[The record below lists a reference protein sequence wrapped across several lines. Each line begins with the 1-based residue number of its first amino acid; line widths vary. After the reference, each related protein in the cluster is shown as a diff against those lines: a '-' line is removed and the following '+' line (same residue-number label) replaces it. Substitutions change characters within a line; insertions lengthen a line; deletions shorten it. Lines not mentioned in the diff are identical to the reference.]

1 MEASPPTLIHR
12 WKRTLGRP
20 AFWALAATLAFLAFL
35 HYLTPQTR
43 ALPGPL
49 STFVSRH
56 AVERIV
62 FILPIAGATFAFG
75 LGGGI
80 VALVVSVLIM
90 LPRAI
95 WLSPHPVD
103 ATLETITAAG
113 VGYFTTW
120 MIGTQQRE
128 KALRQKAVAQL
139 RAINAVS
146 AIVTES
152 LELEQILNDA
162 LDKVL
167 EVTRLEV
174 GFIFFLDSQ
183 TNELVMTAYRGI
195 SPESAANVD
204 RLELGEG
211 FCGRVAESGEL
222 MVVEDSSR
230 DPRLT
235 RMAVRRER
243 LGAQIIVP
251 LKSKDQVQGVLAV
264 ASRRPR
270 HFSAQDLGLIQ
281 AIGNQIG
288 VAIENAQL
296 HRDVARQLAIQRQ
309 LNEVAEKITS
319 ELELDRVLSTVLQL
333 AEELIGADA
342 GVIGLHDREGHRIH
356 YPYIHNLPQE
366 ITEVTVFEEEGLAG
380 QVLATGLP
388 AIVEDYRTYP
398 YAVPEFVDAKLVSVV
413 AVPIVSGNQRFGML
427 AVGSLDESRRFRA
440 TDASI
445 LTVIGRQAGIAIEN
459 ARLYEN
465 MRFYARQITR
475 AQEAERKR
483 IAREAHDETAQL
495 LVALSRRLDALTG
508 CGDLPLGAVEERVE
522 QLRSIATDALK
533 SVRRFTRDLRPP
545 VLDDLGLLP
554 AVKGLIADLREEG
567 IEIELRVT
575 GDVRR
580 IAPDEELTLFRIVQE
595 ALNNVR
601 RHAEATR
608 GVVEIGFEPRR
619 VRVTVEDNGKGFV
632 APDQP
637 VDLAASGKLGL
648 IGMHERARILGGTL
662 SLHSWP
668 GEGTRVVAEVPVE
681 PAVAEGDPA
690 SASD

>member
-1 MEASPPTLIHR
+1 MEASPPPLAQR
-12 WKRTLGRP
+12 WKRTITHP
-20 AFWALAATLAFLAFL
+20 AFWAIAVALILLSFL
-35 HYLTPQTR
+35 HYFTPQTR
-43 ALPGPL
+43 LIPAPL
-49 STFVSRH
+49 STFLSRH

-75 LGGGI
+75 LWGG
-80 VALVVSVLIM
+80 LVTLLISVLIM
-90 LPRAI
+90 LPRAL
-95 WLSPHPVD
+95 WLSPQPVD
-103 ATLETITAAG
+103 AVVETIAAAG
-113 VGYFTTW
+113 VGYLAAW

-128 KALRQKAVAQL
+128 KALRQKAVSQL

-167 EVTRLEV
+167 EVTDLKV

-195 SPESAANVD
+195 SAESAANVD
-204 RLELGEG
+204 RLQLGEG

-222 MVVEDSSR
+222 MMVEDSSH

-251 LKSKDQVQGVLAV
+251 LKSKDRVQGELAV

-270 HFSAQDLGLIQ
+270 RFSSQDLSLIQ

-309 LNEVAEKITS
+309 LNEVAQKITS
-319 ELELDRVLSTVLQL
+319 ELELERVLSTVLQL

-342 GVIGLHDREGHRIH
+342 GVIALHDRESHHIH

-366 ITEVTVFEEEGLAG
+366 ITEVTVSEDEGLAG
-380 QVLATGLP
+380 QVIDTGLP
-388 AIVEDYRTYP
+388 AVIEDYSRYP
-398 YAVPEFVDAKLVSVV
+398 YAIPEFVAANVTSVV
-413 AVPIVSGNQRFGML
+413 AVPIVSGAQRFGML
-427 AVGSLDESRRFRA
+427 AVGSLEESRRFRA

-445 LTVIGRQAGIAIEN
+445 LTVVGRQAGIAIEN
-459 ARLYEN
+459 AQLYEN

-508 CGDLPLGAVEERVE
+508 CGDLPPGAVEERVE

-575 GDVRR
+575 GGARR
-580 IAPDEELTLFRIVQE
+580 IGPDEELTLFRIVQE

-668 GEGTRVVAEVPVE
+668 GEGTRVVAGVPVQP
-681 PAVAEGDPA
+681 PADGL
-690 SASD
+690 

>member
-1 MEASPPTLIHR
+1 MEASPPPLAQR
-12 WKRTLGRP
+12 WKRTITHP
-20 AFWALAATLAFLAFL
+20 AFWAIAVALILLSFL
-35 HYLTPQTR
+35 HYFTPQTR
-43 ALPGPL
+43 LIPAPL
-49 STFVSRH
+49 STFLSRH

-75 LGGGI
+75 LWGG
-80 VALVVSVLIM
+80 LVTLLISVLIM
-90 LPRAI
+90 LPRAL
-95 WLSPHPVD
+95 WLSPQPAD
-103 ATLETITAAG
+103 AVVETIAAAG
-113 VGYFTTW
+113 VGYLAAW

-128 KALRQKAVAQL
+128 KALRQKAVSQL

-146 AIVTES
+146 NIVTGS

-174 GFIFFLDSQ
+174 GLIFFLDNQ

-195 SPESAANVD
+195 GPNSAADVD
-204 RLELGEG
+204 RLQLGEG

-222 MVVEDSSR
+222 MMVEDSSR

-235 RMAVRRER
+235 RMAVRREQ

-251 LKSKDQVQGVLAV
+251 LKSKDRVQGVLAV
-264 ASRRPR
+264 ASRHARR
-270 HFSAQDLGLIQ
+270 FSSQDLSLIQ

-296 HRDVARQLAIQRQ
+296 HRDVARQLSIQRQ

-342 GVIGLHDREGHRIH
+342 GVIGLHDRQNHRIR

-366 ITEVTVFEEEGLAG
+366 ITDVTVSEEDGLAG
-380 QVLATGLP
+380 QVLSTGLP
-388 AIVEDYRTYP
+388 AIVEDYGVYP
-398 YAVPEFVDAKLVSVV
+398 HAIPEFVAAEWASVV
-413 AVPIVSGNQRFGML
+413 AVPIVSGNQNFGML
-427 AVGSLDESRRFRA
+427 AVGSLGEPRRFRA

-445 LTVIGRQAGIAIEN
+445 LSVVGRQAGIAIEN
-459 ARLYEN
+459 AQLYEN

-495 LVALSRRLDALTG
+495 LVALARRLDALAP
-508 CGDLPLGAVEERVE
+508 CNELPPESVAERVE
-522 QLRSIATDALK
+522 ELRSIATDALR

-554 AVKGLIADLREEG
+554 AVKGLIADLQEEG
-567 IEIELRVT
+567 VEIELRVT
-575 GDVRR
+575 GEARR

-608 GVVEIGFEPRR
+608 GGVEIDFSLRQ
-619 VRVTVEDNGKGFV
+619 VRVTVEDNGKGFI

-648 IGMHERARILGGTL
+648 IGMHERARILGGSL
-662 SLHSWP
+662 SVESQP
-668 GEGTRVVAEVPVE
+668 GKGTRIVARVPVQPPSE
-681 PAVAEGDPA
+681 A
-690 SASD
+690 

>member
-1 MEASPPTLIHR
+1 MEASRPPLTRR
-12 WKRTLGRP
+12 WKQIFTRP
-20 AFWALAATLAFLAFL
+20 AFWTIVAALVLLAFL
-35 HYLTPQTR
+35 HYFTPQTR
-43 ALPGPL
+43 LLPTSL
-49 STFVSRH
+49 STFLSRH

-75 LGGGI
+75 LGGGLI
-80 VALVVSVLIM
+80 ILILSVLIM
-90 LPRAI
+90 LPRAL

-103 ATLETITAAG
+103 AMLETVAAAG
-113 VGYFTTW
+113 VGYLAAW
-120 MIGTQQRE
+120 MIGRQQRE
-128 KALRQKAVAQL
+128 KALRQRAVSQL

-146 AIVTES
+146 TIVTGS

-167 EVTRLEV
+167 EVTHLEV
-174 GFIFFLDSQ
+174 GLIFFLDSQ
-183 TNELVMTAYRGI
+183 TDELVMTAYRGI

-204 RLELGEG
+204 RLQLGEG

-222 MVVEDSSR
+222 MMVEDSSH

-235 RMAVRRER
+235 RMAVRREH
-243 LGAQIIVP
+243 LSAQIIVP
-251 LKSKDQVQGVLAV
+251 LKSKDRVQGVLAV

-270 HFSAQDLGLIQ
+270 RFPPQDLSLIQ

-296 HRDVARQLAIQRQ
+296 HRDVARQLSIQRQ
-309 LNEVAEKITS
+309 LNEVAQKITS
-319 ELELDRVLSTVLQL
+319 ELELDRVLPTVLQL
-333 AEELIGADA
+333 AEELIRADA
-342 GVIGLHDREGHRIH
+342 GVIGLHDRERHCIR
-356 YPYIHNLPQE
+356 YPYIHNLPVE
-366 ITEVTVFEEEGLAG
+366 ITEVTVSEENGLAG
-380 QVLATGLP
+380 QVIATGLP
-388 AIVEDYRTYP
+388 AILEDYSVYP
-398 YAVPEFVDAKLVSVV
+398 HAIPEFVGAKLASVV

-427 AVGSLDESRRFRA
+427 AVGSLEEPRRFRA
-440 TDASI
+440 ADARI
-445 LTVIGRQAGIAIEN
+445 LTVVGRQAGIAIEN
-459 ARLYEN
+459 AQLYEN

-495 LVALSRRLDALTG
+495 LVALTRRLDALVG
-508 CGDLPLGAVEERVE
+508 GDLPPESIKERVE
-522 QLRSIATDALK
+522 ELRRIATDTLR
-533 SVRRFTRDLRPP
+533 SVRRFTSDLRPP

-554 AVKGLIADLREEG
+554 AVKGLIADLKDEG
-567 IEIELRVT
+567 IEIELRVN
-575 GDVRR
+575 GEVRR
-580 IAPDEELTLFRIVQE
+580 ISPDEELTLFRIVQE

-608 GVVEIGFEPRR
+608 GAVEISFQPRR
-619 VRVTVEDNGKGFV
+619 VKVLVEDNGKGFV

-662 SLHSWP
+662 SLQSRP
-668 GEGTRVVAEVPVE
+668 GEGTRVVAEVPVQ
-681 PAVAEGDPA
+681 PAVEGQ
-690 SASD
+690 